1 MSKLKSIAL
10 ALPAAAVIGW
20 IGYSFYQ
27 AYQPV
32 PERFQGQIEAQQ
44 YSISSK
50 VAGRIDNVLVR
61 KGETVNK
68 GDLIFTLFSPELDAK
83 LEQAK
88 AGQQAADAMAE
99 QAESGAREQ
108 EISAARDQWQ
118 KARAAAQLAD
128 KTFKRVDALYKEG
141 VAAEQ
146 KRDEAYTQWQ
156 AAKYTENAA
165 LQMYELAKAGA
176 RSETKRAAQEKVRMA
191 AGAVAEV
198 EAYAKDTKIHSW
210 YQGEVSQILLHPGEL
225 APQGFPVVTVIDM
238 KDAWAVFNIREDKLR
253 QFAKG
258 AQFEANIPSLGEKV
272 YEFEVTYVAPLA
284 DFATWRA
291 TNSQNGYDMRTF
303 EVEARPLT
311 PIEGLRA
318 GMSIL
323 VSEQTQG

>member
-128 KTFKRVDALYKEG
+128 KTYKRVDALYKEG

-165 LQMYELAKAGA
+165 LQMYELTKAGA

-198 EAYAKDTKIHSW
+198 EAYAKDTKIRSW

-253 QFAKG
+253 QFTKG
-258 AQFEANIPSLGEKV
+258 AQFEANIPSLGERA
-272 YEFEVTYVAPLA
+272 YEFEVTHVSPLG